1 MVADFEDVVVLQQT
15 RADKFLLDAFFHI
28 AGQQKRGG
36 AETYP
41 QHQRVIVFGLFVGH
55 VVGAG
60 CQHFDRGSTEFERR
74 APAQMANRNVE
85 TLRCRLYVVP
95 FGAILRA
102 PVQSSRG

>member
-28 AGQQKRGG
+28 AGSTERGG

-41 QHQRVIVFGLFVGH
+41 QHQRVIVFGLFRRPRSR
-55 VVGAG
+55 AG

-74 APAQMANRNVE
+74 APAADGE
-85 TLRCRLYVVP
+85 
-95 FGAILRA
+95 
-102 PVQSSRG
+102 S